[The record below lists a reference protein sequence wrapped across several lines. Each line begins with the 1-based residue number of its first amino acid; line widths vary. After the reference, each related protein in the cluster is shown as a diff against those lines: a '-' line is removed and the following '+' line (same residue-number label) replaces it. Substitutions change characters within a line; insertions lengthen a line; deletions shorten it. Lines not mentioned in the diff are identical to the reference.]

1 VVVMDVYI
9 INRSPTKAFNGR
21 TMYEAWHGRKP
32 AVSHLWVFGCLAF
45 AKELGLIGKL
55 DDQSTSGVF
64 IGYTEGLKAY
74 RIIDPGTQ
82 HVCTMRDVVFD
93 EGRE

>member
-1 VVVMDVYI
+1 M
-9 INRSPTKAFNGR
+9 N
-21 TMYEAWHGRKP
+21 
-32 AVSHLWVFGCLAF
+32 LWLPRVRQG
-45 AKELGLIGKL
+45 
-55 DDQSTSGVF
+55 DQSTSGVF

-82 HVCTMRDVVFD
+82 HVGTMRDVVFD